1 MSVIGPSVGGRFPP
15 TARRHPAPL
24 RMVGAT
30 LLFLAALACFLVG
43 LALAAYVW
51 GSMSTRSFVALDR
64 YEQVASFF
72 RVIVASVLA
81 LLVAGTGCVFAL
93 LCWKTADDLEP
104 GE

>member
-1 MSVIGPSVGGRFPP
+1 MMAFVAGE
-15 TARRHPAPL
+15 T
-24 RMVGAT
+24 
-30 LLFLAALACFLVG
+30 ALATHAGSRLN
-43 LALAAYVW
+43 VW